1 MSVFKKRISCE
12 NFSYFVCLCECESSG
27 DSFAFAHPFVIVS
40 LMLLFELQE
49 EISEF
54 SRSAAQG

>member
-1 MSVFKKRISCE
+1 MCE
-12 NFSYFVCLCECESSG
+12 NSG
-27 DSFAFAHPFVIVS
+27 ESFAFAHPFVIVL

-49 EISEF
+49 EVSEF